1 MAEKI
6 GSPGLNDPMGREERI
21 VNESLE
27 RLERIVDKV
36 LPTIVNRPFGSE
48 KQSDED
54 LVRDWVPIME
64 DRGQLEIRLAE
75 MMNQEGEARGR
86 QMFVDTIL
94 KVQKLSATNTV

>member
-1 MAEKI
+1 MAEKV
-6 GSPGLNDPMGREERI
+6 GSPKLDDPMGREERI

-48 KQSDED
+48 KQSDEK
-54 LVRDWVPIME
+54 LMQDWAPIME
-64 DRGQLEIRLAE
+64 DKDQLAVRLAE

-86 QMFVDTIL
+86 AMFVDAVL
-94 KVQKLSATNTV
+94 KVQELSG

>member
-6 GSPGLNDPMGREERI
+6 GSSGLDDPMGREERI

-36 LPTIVNRPFGSE
+36 VPTIVNRPFGSE

-54 LVRDWVPIME
+54 LLRDWMPVME
-64 DRGQLEIRLAE
+64 DREQLALRLAE
-75 MMNQEGEARGR
+75 MMTQEGEARGR
-86 QMFVDTIL
+86 QMFVDTVL
-94 KVQKLSATNTV
+94 KVQKLSG